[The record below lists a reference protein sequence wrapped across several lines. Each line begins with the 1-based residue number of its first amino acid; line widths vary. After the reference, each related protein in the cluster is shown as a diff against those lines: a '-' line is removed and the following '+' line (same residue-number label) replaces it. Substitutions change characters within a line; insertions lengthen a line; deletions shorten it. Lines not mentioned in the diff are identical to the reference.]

1 MIDAGASS
9 SFIYKDM
16 TGKLGEVD
24 KTATNMTAYKTISQ
38 HREQYIQGTPIMP
51 GNTIQRCDKTTVH
64 VTEQLLFL

>member
-24 KTATNMTAYKTISQ
+24 KTATNMTAYKTASQ
-38 HREQYIQGTPIMP
+38 YRELYIQ
-51 GNTIQRCDKTTVH
+51 
-64 VTEQLLFL
+64 